1 MSNEEFDPRQF
12 FSPPRSQ
19 DALVGEDVQLEQFLR
34 QGTSGFGADASQ
46 AHFHHAQIP
55 DQPQSLAAYLD
66 FLHQEVVNRSVR
78 LGQPRFI
85 GHMTSALPDF
95 LAPLQRVVNRLNQ
108 NVVKLETSGA
118 FTAFERQALA
128 LLHRLVFNG
137 HDSFYAEHTQDPE
150 STLGMMVSGG
160 TLGNVA
166 ALWCARNRCL
176 GPKAGFAGVEQEG
189 LAAALQAYGAKRAVV
204 IGSSLM
210 HYSLRKA
217 VGLLGLGERNL
228 LCLPADKNGRLE
240 PGQVANTIKACQ
252 ALGDQVIAL
261 IGIAGTTETGAVD
274 PLEELAQVA
283 AGFNVHFH
291 VDAAWGG
298 PTLFSRQHAHLLAGI
313 EQADSVVIDGHK
325 QLWLPMGVGMVVFKD
340 PSLAKGIEKTANY
353 IIRSDSGDLGRRSL
367 EGSRPATA
375 VYLHGALHLLG
386 RQGFGALI
394 DGGIARVRFMAACI
408 KALPA
413 FELVS
418 EPVLNILT
426 YRYIPSDL
434 RACLNNL
441 SSQQQA
447 RINAFTVR
455 LQMRQRDGGEGF
467 VSRTRLFH
475 TRAHTQAGESI
486 EVLRAVLANPLTTE
500 ADIKAV
506 LDEQLRLGEALEQE
520 AAGLFDLFA
529 ERVLCS
535 PQAVALFDG
544 GQAISYARLA
554 QKVTRITHQLRRA
567 QILPGTIVGLAAE
580 RSEAYMAGMLA
591 IIQVGACFMPLD
603 PSYPAERLR
612 YMLADSAAPLV
623 LVDAPGAT
631 ALEGLGAP
639 CVRVDCWLSD
649 SAACA
654 VDLSA
659 VKRSANDPLYVM
671 YTSGSSGDAKGV
683 VGLQGATLNRLHW
696 MWRQYPFAQDE
707 VCCLKTSPSFV
718 DSLWEMLGPLLAGVP
733 AVVAQEQD
741 LASPAAFVAL
751 LARYK
756 VTRLVLLPSLLKSL
770 LNTPVNLAERL
781 PHLWQWTLSGE
792 PVPTDLAADFRIR
805 LPHASLLNLY
815 GSTEVAA
822 DVTHWQLTP
831 SMPLP
836 TSATLPIGVAI
847 DQVQLLALDGDGN
860 PVAAGQEGELYVG
873 GDALA
878 QGYLHRPD
886 LTDSRFVLRPQLAPG
901 RLFRTG
907 DRAWQMADGN
917 WVYSGRV
924 DDRVKIQGV
933 QVEPAEVERA
943 LLLMDEIIDAAVMA
957 FDNGAAQLTAF
968 VVLRP
973 GKVLSLGQI
982 NSHLA
987 HHLIPA
993 AIPAQVQFLNQ
1004 LPRTPN
1010 GKIARVQLA
1019 AMQSGAT

>member
-1 MSNEEFDPRQF
+1 MSHDSFDPRQL
-12 FSPPRSQ
+12 FSLPSAR
-19 DALVGEDVQLEQFLR
+19 DDVQLDRFLR
-34 QGTSGFGADASQ
+34 QGTSGFTAGAEQ
-46 AHFHHAQIP
+46 ANFHQAQIP
-55 DQPQSLAAYLD
+55 DQPQSLAEYLA
-66 FLHQEVVNRSVR
+66 FLHQEVVSRSVR
-78 LGQPRFI
+78 LGEPRFI

-95 LAPLQRVVNRLNQ
+95 LAPLSRVVNTLNQ

-128 LLHRLVFNG
+128 LLHRLVYQR
-137 HDSFYAEHTQDPE
+137 DDAFYAEHSQDPE

-160 TLGNVA
+160 TLGNVT

-176 GPKAGFAGVEQEG
+176 GPQVGFAGVEQEG
-189 LAAALQAYGAKRAVV
+189 LAAALQAHGAKRAVV

-228 LCLPADKNGRLE
+228 LGLRPDHRGRLE
-240 PGQVANTIKACQ
+240 PRQVAQTLKTCQ
-252 ALGDQVIAL
+252 AEGVKVLAL

-274 PLEELAQVA
+274 PLEALAELAAEFQV
-283 AGFNVHFH
+283 HLH

-298 PTLFSRQHAHLLAGI
+298 PTLFSRQYAHLLAGI
-313 EQADSVVIDGHK
+313 ERADSVAIDGHK
-325 QLWLPMGVGMVVFKD
+325 QLWLPMGTGMVVLKD

-394 DGGIARVRFMAACI
+394 DGGIARARFMAAQI
-408 KALPA
+408 KAQPA

-426 YRYIPSDL
+426 YRYIPSEL
-434 RACLNNL
+434 RDARGRF
-441 SSQQQA
+441 SPQQQA

-455 LQMRQRDGGEGF
+455 LQMRQRDTGEGF
-467 VSRTRLFH
+467 VSRTRLF
-475 TRAHTQAGESI
+475 HTQAGESI

-500 ADIKAV
+500 ADILAV
-506 LDEQLRLGEALEQE
+506 LQEQLQVAAQLEQE

-535 PQAVALFDG
+535 PHSIALYEQD
-544 GQAISYARLA
+544 QAITYARLA
-554 QKVTRITHQLRRA
+554 EKVTRISHQLRRA
-567 QILPGTIVGLAAE
+567 QIAPGTVVGLAAE

-612 YMLADSAAPLV
+612 YMLADAAAPLV
-623 LVDAPGAT
+623 LVDAKGAA
-631 ALEGLGAP
+631 ALQGLCAR
-639 CVRVDCWLSD
+639 CVRVDFWLAD
-649 SAACA
+649 AAACA
-654 VDLSA
+654 LDLTA
-659 VKRSANDPLYVM
+659 VKRGAQDPLYVM

-696 MWRQYPFAQDE
+696 MWRQFPFASDE

-718 DSLWEMLGPLLAGVP
+718 DSIWEMLGPLLAGIP
-733 AVVAQEQD
+733 AVIAQDRE
-741 LASPAAFVAL
+741 LADPAALVAL
-751 LARYK
+751 LSRYR
-756 VTRLVLLPSLLKSL
+756 VSRLVLLPSLLKNL
-770 LNTPVNLAERL
+770 LNTTLNLAERL
-781 PHLWQWTLSGE
+781 PSLWQWTLSGE
-792 PVPTDLAADFRIR
+792 AVPIDLAADFRIR

-822 DVTHWQLTP
+822 DVTYWQLSP
-831 SMPLP
+831 STPLP
-836 TSATLPIGVAI
+836 PTQTLPIGTAI
-847 DQVQLLALDGDGN
+847 DQVQLYALDAEQK
-860 PVAAGQEGELYVG
+860 PLAAGQEGELYVG
-873 GDALA
+873 GAALA
-878 QGYLHRPD
+878 QGYLHRPE
-886 LTDSRFVLRPQLAPG
+886 LTARRFVHLPHVAAGL
-901 RLFRTG
+901 LFRTG
-907 DRAWQMADGN
+907 DRAWQLADGN

-924 DDRVKIQGV
+924 DDQVKIHGV

-943 LLLMDEIIDAAVMA
+943 LLLLDEIIDAAVLA
-957 FDNGAAQLTAF
+957 TQAAPVSLCAY

-973 GKVLSLGQI
+973 GKSLSREQI
-982 NSHLA
+982 HNHLA
-987 HHLIPA
+987 EHLIAA
-993 AIPAQVQFLNQ
+993 AIPEHIIYLNQ

-1010 GKIARVQLA
+1010 GKVARVELA
-1019 AMQSGAT
+1019 AQALGRNSSA

>member
-1 MSNEEFDPRQF
+1 MSHQPFDPWQF
-12 FSPPRSQ
+12 FSLPQAQ
-19 DALVGEDVQLEQFLR
+19 DDAQLDAFLR
-34 QGTSGFGADASQ
+34 RGTSGFAAGAEQ
-46 AHFHHAQIP
+46 AHFHRAQIP
-55 DQPQSLAAYLD
+55 DEPQSLADYLAY
-66 FLHQEVVNRSVR
+66 LHQEVISRSVR

-95 LAPLQRVVNRLNQ
+95 LAPLTRVVSALNQ

-128 LLHRLVFNG
+128 LVHRQVFARP
-137 HDSFYAEHTQDPE
+137 DSFYADHTQDPE

-228 LCLPADKNGRLE
+228 IGLRPDRQGRLD
-240 PGQVANTIKACQ
+240 PVQVANTIKACQ
-252 ALGDQVIAL
+252 ALGDQVIAI

-274 PLEELAQVA
+274 PLIELAQLA
-283 AGFNVHFH
+283 ADYAVHLH

-298 PTLFSRQHAHLLAGI
+298 PTLFSQRHGHLLAGI

-325 QLWLPMGVGMVVFKD
+325 QLWLPMGTGMLVLKD
-340 PSLAKGIEKTANY
+340 PTLAKGIEKTANY

-394 DGGIARVRFMAACI
+394 DGGIARAQFMAAQI
-408 KALPA
+408 RAQAA

-426 YRYIPSDL
+426 YRYIPLDVRDQL
-434 RACLNNL
+434 DHL
-441 SSQQQA
+441 SPHHQA
-447 RINAFTVR
+447 RINAFNVR
-455 LQMRQRDGGEGF
+455 LQMRQRDTGEGF
-467 VSRTRLFH
+467 VSRTRLF
-475 TRAHTQAGESI
+475 HTQAGESI

-500 ADIKAV
+500 ADIQAV
-506 LDEQLRLGEALEQE
+506 LAEQLKLGAQLEQE
-520 AAGLFDLFA
+520 ATGLFDLFA

-535 PQAVALFDG
+535 PQATALYVGDV
-544 GQAISYARLA
+544 AISYARLA
-554 QKVTRITHQLRRA
+554 EKVTRISHHLRRA
-567 QILPGTIVGLAAE
+567 QIAAGTVVGLAAE
-580 RSEAYMAGMLA
+580 RSEAYVAGMLA

-603 PSYPAERLR
+603 PSYPLERLR
-612 YMLADSAAPLV
+612 YMLTDSAAPLV
-623 LVDAPGAT
+623 LVDAKGAA
-631 ALEGLGAP
+631 ALESLDAH
-639 CVRVDCWLSD
+639 CLRVDFWLAD

-654 VDLSA
+654 LDLSA
-659 VKRSANDPLYVM
+659 VKRAPEDPLYVM

-683 VGLQGATLNRLHW
+683 VGLQGATLNRLQW
-696 MWRQYPFAQDE
+696 MWRQYPYGRDE

-718 DSLWEMLGPLLAGVP
+718 DSIGEILGPLLAGTPSVIATDADLQTP
-733 AVVAQEQD
+733 AT
-741 LASPAAFVAL
+741 LVAL
-751 LARYK
+751 LECRR
-756 VTRLVLLPSLLKSL
+756 VTRVLLLPSLLASL
-770 LNTPVNLAERL
+770 LNTPLNLAERL
-781 PHLWQWTLSGE
+781 PHLWLWILSGE
-792 PVPTDLAADFRIR
+792 AVPTQLAADFRIR
-805 LPHASLLNLY
+805 LPQGTLLNLY

-822 DVTHWQLTP
+822 DVTYWSLSPGQA
-831 SMPLP
+831 LP
-836 TSATLPIGVAI
+836 ATATLPIGLPI
-847 DQVQLLALDGDGN
+847 DQVQLYLLDEQQQ
-860 PVAAGQEGELYVG
+860 PVAQGQEGELYVAG
-873 GDALA
+873 AALA
-878 QGYLHRPD
+878 EGYLHRPE
-886 LTDSRFVLRPQLAPG
+886 LTAARFVYLPQVAAE

-917 WVYSGRV
+917 WVYSGRI

-943 LLLMDEIIDAAVMA
+943 LLLMDEVVDAAVIA
-957 FDNGAAQLTAF
+957 RGQEALHLRAC

-973 GKVLSLGQI
+973 GKRLSPQQI
-982 NSHLA
+982 HQHLA
-987 HHLIPA
+987 HHLIAA
-993 AIPAQVQFLNQ
+993 AIPADIRFLNQ

-1010 GKIARVQLA
+1010 GKIARMELA
-1019 AMQSGAT
+1019 AL